1 MNLLTSASVFSFFT
15 LISRFLGY
23 LRDILIAIFLGASI
37 FADAFFVAFRLP
49 NTFRRLFAE
58 GTFNAAF
65 IPSYTSAKIE
75 DKRKGKKFADDVLS
89 SLLLIL
95 LFIITV
101 AEIFTPYLVYIIA
114 PGFFEDQIKFNLAVE
129 LTRITFPFLLF
140 VSLSSF
146 FSGILNSN
154 NKFAAAAGAPIIL
167 NVVLIIS
174 LIYSYIQE
182 LDYVKLLSYGVTTA
196 GVIQLFFLIYVTKKF
211 YKPALNFSLRFSYK
225 VRFFFKKLLP
235 SILSSGVTQI
245 NILVGTIIAS
255 FQSGAVSYLYYA
267 DRVYQINL
275 AIAGI
280 AVGTVSLP
288 VLSKAFKMKNIK
300 RISNIQNKSFELS
313 LLFSIPASFGLI
325 LASNEIVNALFGYGS
340 FSQNDVVMTA
350 FALKFFG
357 YGVPAFAL
365 IKILSNFFFAR
376 DNTKTPFY
384 ISTFIVFLNVL
395 ISVSL
400 FNKIGFIIIPI
411 ATSISTWVGVFIYIY
426 LLNSKKILLLK
437 KQLMTNFIKISIST
451 IIMSFM
457 LLFSLDMFSDY
468 LNYGYNY
475 KAFYLISIIGFVG
488 MFYLLSCYLLGILK
502 LKNYKTNLND

>member
-1 MNLLTSASVFSFFT
+1 MNLLSSASLFSFFT
-15 LISRFLGY
+15 IISRIFGY
-23 LRDILIAIFLGASI
+23 IRDILIAIFLGASI

-65 IPSYTSAKIE
+65 IPSYIAVKIE
-75 DKRKGKKFADDVLS
+75 DKKKGKKFADDVLN

-95 LFIITV
+95 ILLVTL

-114 PGFFEDQIKFNLAVE
+114 PGFIENEIKFELAVE

-154 NKFAAAAGAPIIL
+154 NKFAAAAAAPIIL
-167 NVVLIIS
+167 NIILIIS
-174 LIYSYIQE
+174 LITSYF
-182 LDYVKLLSYGVTTA
+182 LDLNYVRQLSYGVTLA
-196 GVIQLFFLIYVTKKF
+196 GFIQLVFLVYVTLKF
-211 YKPALNFSLRFSYK
+211 YRPNLVIGFKYSSK
-225 VRFFFKKLLP
+225 VKFFFRKLLP

-255 FQSGAVSYLYYA
+255 FQTGAVSYLYYA
-267 DRVYQINL
+267 DRIYQINL

-288 VLSKAFKMKNIK
+288 VLAKAFKRRNMKK
-300 RISNIQNKSFELS
+300 ISDIQNKSIELS
-313 LLFSIPASFGLI
+313 LLFSIPASLGLI
-325 LASNEIVNALFGYGS
+325 FASSPIVNALFGYGS
-340 FSQNDVVMTA
+340 FSANDVKMTA
-350 FALKFFG
+350 TALKFFG

-384 ISTFIVFLNVL
+384 ISIFIVALNIF

-400 FNKIGFIIIPI
+400 FSKIGFIIIPI
-411 ATSISTWVGVFIYIY
+411 ATSISTWVGVIIYLY
-426 LLNSKKILLLK
+426 LLNLKKSLLLK
-437 KQLMTNFIKISIST
+437 RQLVINFIKILIST
-451 IIMSFM
+451 IIMSLT
-457 LLFSLDMFSDY
+457 LLFALEHFVNYLDYSYD
-468 LNYGYNY
+468 Y
-475 KAFYLISIIGFVG
+475 KAVYLVLIVSFVGILYLI
-488 MFYLLSCYLLGILK
+488 SCYLLGALK
-502 LKNYKTNLND
+502 LKNYKTN

>member
-1 MNLLTSASVFSFFT
+1 MNLLSSASLFSFFT
-15 LISRFLGY
+15 LISRILGY

-75 DKRKGKKFADDVLS
+75 NKKKGKNFADKVLS
-89 SLLLIL
+89 LLLLIL
-95 LFIITV
+95 LFLVTL
-101 AEIFTPYLVYIIA
+101 AEIFTPYLIYAIA
-114 PGFFEDQIKFNLAVE
+114 PGFLENQVKFHLAVE

-146 FSGILNSN
+146 FGGILNSN
-154 NKFAAAAGAPIIL
+154 NKFAAAAAAPIIL

-174 LIYSYIQE
+174 LILSFIFE
-182 LDYVKLLSYGVTTA
+182 LNYTKHLSYGVTIA
-196 GVIQLFFLIYVTKKF
+196 GIIQLLYLIYITKKYYEPNLIF
-211 YKPALNFSLRFSYK
+211 NLKLNSK
-225 VRFFFKKLLP
+225 VKFFFKKLLP
-235 SILSSGVTQI
+235 SVLSSGVTQI

-275 AIAGI
+275 AVAGI

-288 VLSKAFKMKNIK
+288 VLSKAFKMKNVK
-300 RISNIQNKSFELS
+300 KISDIQNKSFELS
-313 LLFSIPASFGLI
+313 ILFSVPASFGLI

-340 FSQNDVVMTA
+340 FSLNDVEMTA
-350 FALKFFG
+350 KALKFFA

-365 IKILSNFFFAR
+365 IKILSNFYFAR

-384 ISTFIVFLNVL
+384 ISTLIVLLNIL
-395 ISVSL
+395 ISVSF
-400 FNKIGFIIIPI
+400 FNKIGFVIIPL
-411 ATSISTWVGVFIYIY
+411 ATSISTWFGVFIYIF
-426 LLNSKKILLLK
+426 LLNRKKILLIK
-437 KQLMTNFIKISIST
+437 SQLIINAIKILIST
-451 IIMSFM
+451 IIMSFI
-457 LLFSLDMFSDY
+457 LLLTLNKFANYLDYS
-468 LNYGYNY
+468 YNY
-475 KAFYLISIIGFVG
+475 KAIYLISIVSFVG

-502 LKNYKTNLND
+502 LKNYKTD